1 MKNVKAKWTL
11 IGGLLVTILTSSCS
25 YQWREADA
33 GIDDQ
38 ILFEL
43 IEEFKQSSGAAGG
56 MSSFLTLANNEN
68 ASLYFAEGWSDQQ
81 GTMGPPASVLAI
93 LDFSFMGQSGDLS
106 PLDMDMARAIFV
118 DLKNESGEH
127 ENALLIDFVLKG
139 QTAHVTKVF
148 VSQRGNGIVNG
159 EEFEVE
165 MSESSGKRIL
175 VRSYD
180 LVDGTDDL
188 KGTIQ
193 LSLWDFDANNNEDFL
208 GKISTL
214 VGFGGQ

>member
-11 IGGLLVTILTSSCS
+11 IGGLLIAIFSSSCS

-33 GIDDQ
+33 GVDDLQ
-38 ILFEL
+38 LTDL
-43 IEEFKQSSGAAGG
+43 IKEFGESSAAVG
-56 MSSFLTLANNEN
+56 MSSFLTIANNEN
-68 ASLYFAEGWSDQQ
+68 AALYFAEGWSDQQ

-106 PLDMDMARAIFV
+106 PLDMDMARTIFV

-139 QTAHVTKVF
+139 QTAHVIKVF
-148 VSQRGNGIVNG
+148 LSQRGNGTVNG

-165 MSESSGKRIL
+165 MSDSSGKRIL

-180 LVDGTDDL
+180 LVDGTDDF

-193 LSLWDFDANNNEDFL
+193 LSLWDFDANDNVDFL

>member
-11 IGGLLVTILTSSCS
+11 IGGLWLAIFASGCS

-38 ILFEL
+38 ILTDL
-43 IEEFKQSSGAAGG
+43 INSYGQSSGAGG
-56 MSSFLTLANNEN
+56 MSSFSKIATNEN
-68 ASLYFAEGWSDQQ
+68 AALYFAEGWSDQE

-93 LDFSFMGQSGDLS
+93 LDFRFMGQSLELS

-148 VSQRGNGIVNG
+148 VSQRGSGTVND

-165 MSESSGKRIL
+165 LSDSSGQRIL

-193 LSLWDFDANNNEDFL
+193 LSLWDFDPNNNEDFL

-214 VGFGGQ
+214 VGFSRQ

>member
-11 IGGLLVTILTSSCS
+11 LGGLLIASFASGCS

-33 GIDDQ
+33 GIDDK
-38 ILFEL
+38 ILMDM
-43 IEEFKQSSGAAGG
+43 INEFGESSGAGG
-56 MSSFLTLANNEN
+56 MSSFLSLAQSQN
-68 ASLYFAEGWSDQQ
+68 AALYFAEGWSDQQ

-93 LDFSFMGQSGDLS
+93 LDFSFMGQSSDLS
-106 PLDMDMARAIFV
+106 PLDMDNARAIFV

-139 QTAHVTKVF
+139 KTAHVTKVF

-165 MSESSGKRIL
+165 MSDSSGKRIL

-214 VGFGGQ
+214 VGFEGE

>member
-11 IGGLLVTILTSSCS
+11 IGGLLIAIFASGCS
-25 YQWREADA
+25 YQWREADS
-33 GIDDQ
+33 GIGDE
-38 ILFEL
+38 EL
-43 IEEFKQSSGAAGG
+43 MDLINKFGESSSTGG
-56 MSSFLTLANNEN
+56 MSSFLTIAKNEN
-68 ASLYFAEGWSDQQ
+68 AAVYFAEGWSDQE

-127 ENALLIDFVLKG
+127 ENALLIDFVLNG
-139 QTAHVTKVF
+139 QTAHVTRVF

-159 EEFEVE
+159 DEFEVE
-165 MSESSGKRIL
+165 MSDSSGKRIL